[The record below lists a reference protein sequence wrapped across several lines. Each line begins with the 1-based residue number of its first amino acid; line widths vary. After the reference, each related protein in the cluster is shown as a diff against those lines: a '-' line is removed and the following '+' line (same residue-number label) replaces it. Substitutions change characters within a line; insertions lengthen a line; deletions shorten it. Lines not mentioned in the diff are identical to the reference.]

1 MCPHSKC
8 AMEGEKKN
16 VQWNLVDEYQRN
28 RVQSPTGDIID
39 QLSLGSKTEEG
50 RFNSNFLLALLL
62 IVNEFYFIL
71 CTPIFISGRKPGA
84 VSEKILASPTAL
96 PFHRALNQA

>member
-1 MCPHSKC
+1 
-8 AMEGEKKN
+8 MEGEKKN

-39 QLSLGSKTEEG
+39 HLSLGSKTEEG
-50 RFNSNFLLALLL
+50 RFNSNFLLALLFK

-71 CTPIFISGRKPGA
+71 CTPIFISGR
-84 VSEKILASPTAL
+84 S
-96 PFHRALNQA
+96 N